1 MKIAVLFPSPN
12 IGGSELG
19 GLESIMAVQPKG
31 YQFMAILPYDGP
43 MRSRLE
49 SIGVKVEIIAFDWWS
64 TEHKAPTLKLY
75 IRRLLGFFSSA
86 LKISQVVK
94 RHECSAVLT
103 NTVVIPVGALA
114 AKFSSL
120 PHYWYLHEFGFEDHG
135 FYFWASK
142 GTIRRFISRFSKGVL
157 VNSKAMYNVHSKQ
170 IDRRKLYLTYYPV
183 PMPNFEIRNLPLGPN
198 GELRVILTGRIA
210 KAKGQEDAIRA
221 IGLCR
226 QKGLNITLTLLGY
239 QSDDYTNYLKKL
251 VEELGLVDFVTFA
264 SFNPNPQDF
273 IREHHVALV
282 CSRFEAFGRVTI
294 EAQKMG
300 LPVIA
305 ANTGGSL
312 ELIDDGKTGLLYTPT
327 NHAELADKIELLY
340 NSSELR
346 EKIATEAQQFALRVC
361 NADAHAT
368 IFDKMVNA

>member
-19 GLESIMAVQPKG
+19 GLEIIMALQG
-31 YQFMAILPYDGP
+31 AGHDFIAFLPYEGP
-43 MRSRLE
+43 MRGRLE
-49 SIGVKVEIIAFDWWS
+49 SVGVSVFVIPYDWWS
-64 TEHKAPTLKLY
+64 TEHESLSIFKY
-75 IRRLLGFFSSA
+75 FRRILGFFSSA
-86 LKISQVVK
+86 IKIAKIVK
-94 RHECSAVLT
+94 RNNCEAVYT
-103 NTVVIPVGALA
+103 NTVVIPVGAIA
-114 AKFSSL
+114 AKFLKL
-120 PHYWYLHEFGFEDHG
+120 PHFWYLHEFGFEDHG
-135 FYFWASK
+135 FSFLASK
-142 GTIRRFISRFSKGVL
+142 GTIRRFISRFSKFVI
-157 VNSKAMYNVHSKQ
+157 VNSHAMYNVY
-170 IDRRKLYLTYYPV
+170 RKYVSSQKMFVAYLPV
-183 PMPNFEIRNLPLGPN
+183 QMPNFDIRNLPLGPN